1 MKLLLNIRE
10 ALRALRANAL
20 RSILTTLGI
29 VFGVA
34 SVSVLVA
41 AGAGT
46 QAQIQEDMERLGTST
61 LLVFPGAARTAG
73 VRMAA
78 GSRPTLTDD
87 DARYLEA
94 SIPQLVA
101 AAPIVRGSVQA
112 VAASANWQTTVNGVT
127 DAFFVARDWD
137 AVEGRGFVGD
147 EVEAGRKIA
156 LLGATVAEQ
165 LFPYDDPID
174 QMIRVNHL
182 SFRVVGVLE
191 SKGQTMDGSDLD
203 DFIAVPLATARN
215 HLIGRSLGS
224 ARSIR
229 NIVVKAPED
238 ADLAD
243 LEEEVRQALRQR
255 HRLKE
260 DQPDDFTIRNMTEFL
275 KVQEASSGA
284 LTALLAAI
292 ASISLLVG
300 GIGIM
305 NIMLVSVTERT
316 REIGIRAA
324 VGAGPRDL
332 MGQFLTESVTLS
344 LLGAAIGAAVGI
356 AGAIIADDLF
366 NIRTELTLEPVLL
379 AAGFA
384 ITIGVVFGLYPAWKA
399 SRLPPIEALRYE

>member
-1 MKLLLNIRE
+1 M
-10 ALRALRANAL
+10 
-20 RSILTTLGI
+20 
-29 VFGVA
+29 
-34 SVSVLVA
+34 
-41 AGAGT
+41 
-46 QAQIQEDMERLGTST
+46 
-61 LLVFPGAARTAG
+61 
-73 VRMAA
+73 
-78 GSRPTLTDD
+78 
-87 DARYLEA
+87 
-94 SIPQLVA
+94 
-101 AAPIVRGSVQA
+101 
-112 VAASANWQTTVNGVT
+112 
-127 DAFFVARDWD
+127 ARDWD
-137 AVEGRGFVGD
+137 PVEGRGFVGD
-147 EVEAGRKIA
+147 EVETGRKVA

-224 ARSIR
+224 ARSVR
-229 NIVVKAPED
+229 NIYVKAPED
-238 ADLAD
+238 TDLDGIGGRSAPG
-243 LEEEVRQALRQR
+243 AAPAPSS
-255 HRLKE
+255 KE

-332 MGQFLTESVTLS
+332 MGQF
-344 LLGAAIGAAVGI
+344 
-356 AGAIIADDLF
+356 
-366 NIRTELTLEPVLL
+366 
-379 AAGFA
+379 
-384 ITIGVVFGLYPAWKA
+384 
-399 SRLPPIEALRYE
+399 

>member
-34 SVSVLVA
+34 SVTVLVS

-46 QAQIQEDMERLGTST
+46 QARIQEDLERLGTNT
-61 LLVFPGAARTAG
+61 LLVHPGSARTSG
-73 VRMAA
+73 VRMGA

-94 SIPQLVA
+94 SIPEVIA
-101 AAPIVRGSVQA
+101 AAPFVRGTIQA
-112 VAASANWQTTVNGVT
+112 VAVSANWSTTLYGVT
-127 DAFFVARDWD
+127 ESFFTARDWE
-137 AVEGRGFVGD
+137 AIEGRNLFAD
-147 EVEAGRKIA
+147 EIETGRKVA

-165 LFPYDDPID
+165 LFPTQEVVD
-174 QMIRVNHL
+174 QLIRVNHL
-182 SFRVVGVLE
+182 SFRIVGVLE
-191 SKGQTMDGSDLD
+191 SKGQTMSGTDLD
-203 DFIAVPLATARN
+203 DVIVVPLETARN
-215 HLIGRSLGS
+215 HVLGRSAGS
-224 ARSIR
+224 ARAVRTI
-229 NIVVKAPED
+229 IVKAGED
-238 ADLAD
+238 TDLSE
-243 LEEEVRQALRQR
+243 LEEVMRQALRQR

-344 LLGAAIGAAVGI
+344 LLGAGIGAAVGI
-356 AGAIIADDLF
+356 AGAIIADDLL